1 MTERPANSDRAAVP
15 AASRPS
21 SVLPSLIVAAL
32 SFLILLGMFVGVW
45 VLTSRHPLAAATE
58 EAGSGLDAPEANTE
72 LVMLVDNN
80 YFVAPMPP
88 AGDRSVTYQYT
99 IAIKVVKSRRGVF
112 DRLVA
117 GDGRNMLSAVR
128 EQVRKIIGAE
138 DYLKLRA
145 EQLDGV
151 KRHIRFYLNG
161 LMDGEVVEDVI
172 FDKWNV
178 IS

>member
-1 MTERPANSDRAAVP
+1 MTERPVNSDRAVP
-15 AASRPS
+15 APTSKHS
-21 SVLPSLIVAAL
+21 NVLPSLVVATL

-45 VLTSRHPLAAATE
+45 LLTSRHPLAAATGE
-58 EAGSGLDAPEANTE
+58 IGSDTAAPAPNTE
-72 LVMLVDNN
+72 LATLIDNN
-80 YFVAPMPP
+80 NFIAPLPP

-99 IAIKVVKSRRGVF
+99 IVVKVLKSRRGVF
-112 DRLVA
+112 DRLVSA
-117 GDGRNMLSAVR
+117 EGGNMLPAIR
-128 EQVRKIIGAE
+128 EQVRKIIAAE
-138 DYLKLRA
+138 DYMKLRA
-145 EQLDGV
+145 EQLEGV